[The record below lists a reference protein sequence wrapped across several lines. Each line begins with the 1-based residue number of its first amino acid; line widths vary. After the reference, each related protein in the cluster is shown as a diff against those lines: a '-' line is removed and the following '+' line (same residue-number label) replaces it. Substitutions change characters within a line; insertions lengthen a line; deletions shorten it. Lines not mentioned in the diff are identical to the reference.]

1 MFCQAVDALDYAL
14 DLSRPGAARLR
25 VIVSDGQYTPAERR
39 DGQRRVTRLAGYGC
53 GILWLTPAT
62 PWAQPMDHTRA
73 LTLTDPDATVG
84 AIARAA
90 TRALTSP
97 GA

>member
-1 MFCQAVDALDYAL
+1 M
-14 DLSRPGAARLR
+14 PPPAAF
-25 VIVSDGQYTPAERR
+25 I
-39 DGQRRVTRLAGYGC
+39 
-53 GILWLTPAT
+53 GIFSAAQHTPAT
-62 PWAQPMDHTRA
+62 PWAQPMDHTRV
-73 LTLTDPDATVG
+73 LTLTDPDATAD

>member
-14 DLSRPGAARLR
+14 DLSRPGAARLL

-39 DGQRRVTRLAGYGC
+39 DGQQRITRLASHGC
-53 GILWLTPAT
+53 GILWLAPGT
-62 PWAQPMDHTRA
+62 PWDQPMDHARA
-73 LTLTDPDATVG
+73 LTLTDPAATAD

-90 TRALTSP
+90 TRALTNP
-97 GA
+97 GT